1 MSLPQIP
8 TARERISTSSGPIDG
23 CSSSVTTAS
32 PGPLRSRAFM
42 DAPLSDFTPYQL
54 LGSWLATYDKRIK
67 TIHNDGFRDG
77 PAGEQFY
84 APGRQPDLLCDRAM
98 IEYEPVVGALMHP
111 AYYLYIV
118 RRRHSRSYACLV
130 KYLAHEQSL
139 PKIVQRRT
147 NVDDSPG
154 SESLQSH
161 SGRTIKRPASIGSK
175 HLCPVYFQVIHP
187 HISTD
192 TMCGAI

>member
-23 CSSSVTTAS
+23 CSSSVMTAS

-42 DAPLSDFTPYQL
+42 DAPLSDFTPFQL

-67 TIHNDGFRDG
+67 TIHNDGCHDG
-77 PAGEQFY
+77 PASEQFY
-84 APGRQPDLLCDRAM
+84 APGWQPDLLCDRAI

-118 RRRHSRSYACLV
+118 RRGHSRSYTRLV
-130 KYLAHEQSL
+130 KHLAHEQSL
-139 PKIVQRRT
+139 PNIVQRRT

-154 SESLQSH
+154 SEPLHSH
-161 SGRTIKRPASIGSK
+161 SGGSIKRPAEIASN
-175 HLCPVYFQVIHP
+175 HLCPLYFPVIRPQLTTH
-187 HISTD
+187 TTLD
-192 TMCGAI
+192 

>member
-1 MSLPQIP
+1 MCFFQTLYECAVKP
-8 TARERISTSSGPIDG
+8 TRGGLTPALSTAWRG
-23 CSSSVTTAS
+23 
-32 PGPLRSRAFM
+32 SRGYAV
-42 DAPLSDFTPYQL
+42 L

-77 PAGEQFY
+77 PASEQFY
-84 APGRQPDLLCDRAM
+84 APGWQPDLLCDRAI

-118 RRRHSRSYACLV
+118 RRRHSRSYTRLV

-139 PKIVQRRT
+139 PNIVQRRT

-154 SESLQSH
+154 SEALQSH
-161 SGRTIKRPASIGSK
+161 SGGSIKRPAAIGSK

-192 TMCGAI
+192 TMCSTI